1 MKTLFLLIINSFLLI
16 KEINGFLFI
25 ENGHFVYNKERV
37 FLSGVNIAWDHYAR
51 DFGSG
56 AYNGVKADFEK
67 YLSSI
72 SNAGGNALRVWVHID
87 GQWSPKFNAQ
97 GFATGA
103 DTQFLINE
111 LGDFLDMAEKNNIFV
126 ILVFGI

>member
-1 MKTLFLLIINSFLLI
+1 
-16 KEINGFLFI
+16 
-25 ENGHFVYNKERV
+25 
-37 FLSGVNIAWDHYAR
+37 
-51 DFGSG
+51 
-56 AYNGVKADFEK
+56 
-67 YLSSI
+67 LSSI